1 MYAVVGSHPPPPLNL
16 NLVHKILNTEV
27 SKPNLSL
34 LLQHY
39 GKDIFQ
45 DSFLNNTVKTKLI
58 QKSLVLLQLS
68 PLKKY
73 LLSFCWKVK
82 YFYDKIILKV
92 PALTETASCKFQSY
106 ADLLCQSK
114 KSRRSYIAIIVDSL
128 RKWCSGIVFIPPD
141 PSPSAD
147 LNSTVTG

>member
-58 QKSLVLLQLS
+58 QKSLVLLQLP

-92 PALTETASCKFQSY
+92 PALTECCTGLHPVNSRAMQICSVRARKAEGLTLQLLLTALGNGAQALFSFLQ
-106 ADLLCQSK
+106 
-114 KSRRSYIAIIVDSL
+114 
-128 RKWCSGIVFIPPD
+128 IPLP
-141 PSPSAD
+141 
-147 LNSTVTG
+147 LQI